1 MRGVWGGVGTGYLNF
16 YTMMNRAMAA
26 ILLLKSGLKTLLLK
40 RGLKRVKDL
49 QTIPQELL
57 TGHKVVR
64 LFHNGQDAGQM
75 QDVANDW
82 TPSMPATPRC
92 EWSSRCYS
100 LVDLSSPSQPNAG
113 RGVDTEVGGV
123 LVCLQQ

>member
-1 MRGVWGGVGTGYLNF
+1 MD
-16 YTMMNRAMAA
+16 A
-26 ILLLKSGLKTLLLK
+26 ILLLKSGLKTVVKEWLKTLLLK

-49 QTIPQELL
+49 QTIPQELI

-64 LFHNGQDAGQM
+64 LIHNGQDAGQL
-75 QDVANDW
+75 QNVANDG
-82 TPSMPATPRC
+82 TPSMPATPSC
-92 EWSSRCYS
+92 VWSSRCYS
-100 LVDLSSPSQPNAG
+100 LVELSSPSEPSAG